1 MPEQMISLVEES
13 KAADVLG
20 GSFSRRKKMSKEAKL
35 ESQKD
40 KFCVDCSHVMTSPS
54 RFSLPELKEVEHFC
68 GLTFNLVTGEKGNK
82 NCSYERNDGSCG
94 TDGRNFKRK

>member
-20 GSFSRRKKMSKEAKL
+20 GSFSRRKKMSEDHKL

-40 KFCVDCSHVMTSPS
+40 KFCVDCSHIVTRPHVIIRDES
-54 RFSLPELKEVEHFC
+54 EYFC
-68 GLTFNLVTGEKGNK
+68 DLTCDLVTGKKGKEYCEN
-82 NCSYERNDGSCG
+82 ERNSGSCG